1 MLTVSQLIDILYK
14 CQSDAEVK
22 IAIAGE
28 ELDGYSFNIIRA
40 LEVNDKFTN
49 DPATVYLLHD

>member
-1 MLTVSQLIDILYK
+1 MLTVGHLIDILYK

-22 IAIAGE
+22 IAVDGE
-28 ELDGYSFNIIRA
+28 ALDDYSFNIVST
-40 LEVNDKFTN
+40 LEVDDKLTD